1 MLQEKTELDRN
12 AELLKPLYAPNPD
25 TSCLYSNVRWKIM
38 ENPSRGDKLKIV
50 LLNLVCCCAQ
60 NGIRCVSA
68 RLL

>member
-1 MLQEKTELDRN
+1 MLQEKTELDRKCR
-12 AELLKPLYAPNPD
+12 ATETVICTESRYKL
-25 TSCLYSNVRWKIM
+25 SNVRWKIM